1 MAFDFS
7 LIGTL
12 KRDDGDDEKDA
23 VLIILYRFINICLCT
38 HLVKCV
44 YVRDDVTSQNL
55 SYITIKCY

>member
-12 KRDDGDDEKDA
+12 KRDGGDDEKNA
-23 VLIILYRFINICLCT
+23 GFIILYTFTNICLCT
-38 HLVKCV
+38 HLIICV

-55 SYITIKCY
+55 SYKKQ